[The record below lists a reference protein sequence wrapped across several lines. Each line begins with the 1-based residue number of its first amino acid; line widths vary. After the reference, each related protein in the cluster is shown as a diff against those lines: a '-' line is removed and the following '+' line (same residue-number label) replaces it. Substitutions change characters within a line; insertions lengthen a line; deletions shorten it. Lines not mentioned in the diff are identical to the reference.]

1 MKKSKL
7 TKVIAMS
14 LIAASAL
21 GLNPIKA
28 SAEWK
33 QNKTGWWFEEG
44 DSWAT
49 GWERIDGK
57 WYYFD
62 SHGYM
67 EHNKTVGG
75 YYLDTNGA
83 WINLTTTSDGLK
95 FDKSTGTIVGYSGSN
110 TDVTIPS
117 EIDGVTVTQ
126 IGVGAFSGSN
136 NHTQITSVKIPESV
150 TSIGVGAFEWCNYLK
165 TVNIPQ
171 NVKSIEASTFDGCTQ
186 LTNIT
191 IPNGVTS
198 IGQVAFTGCTSLTSI
213 TIPNSVTFIGNI
225 AFKKCNGLTSID
237 IPSSV
242 TYISGGAF
250 NDCINLTTVNVS
262 STTKIAAH
270 VFDNSPNVKINT
282 VN

>member
-1 MKKSKL
+1 MKKLQL

-21 GLNPIKA
+21 ALSPIKA
-28 SAEWK
+28 SAEWQ
-33 QNKTGWWFEEG
+33 QNKTGWWFAEG

-49 GWERIDGK
+49 GWEKIDGK

-67 EHNKTVGG
+67 EHNKTVNG
-75 YYLDTNGA
+75 YYLDNDGA
-83 WINLTTTSDGLK
+83 WINVTTTSDGVK
-95 FDKSTGTIVGYSGSN
+95 FDKSTGTIVGYIGSN

-117 EIDGVTVTQ
+117 EIDGVTVTK

-150 TSIGVGAFEWCNYLK
+150 TSIGVSAFEWCNYLK

-171 NVKSIEASTFDGCTQ
+171 NVKSIEDSTFDGCKQ
-186 LTNIT
+186 LTNTT
-191 IPNGVTS
+191 IPNGVTK
-198 IGQVAFTGCTSLTSI
+198 IGQVAFTGCSSLTNI

-225 AFKKCNGLTSID
+225 AFEECNGLKSID
-237 IPSSV
+237 IPNSV
-242 TYISGGAF
+242 KYIGGGAF
-250 NDCINLTTVNVS
+250 KNCTNLTTVNVS
-262 STTKIAAH
+262 STTKIAAN
-270 VFDNSPNVKINT
+270 VFYNSPNVKINT